1 MFVHKREA
9 AGMEMNGAKD
19 ITSTV
24 PGIAEISKNYMDDFI
39 NEIKEILEDIELE
52 LVNLEVDPSNGDYLN
67 SIYCS
72 FHTIR
77 GLAGLLNDGIS
88 GRIAI
93 ASEDLIEA
101 LRKYSTAAGKDA
113 VNLILES
120 VKFIRRIYNN
130 PGSSEDTKF
139 LGEVDQHINNIRK
152 LKDDIILEVR
162 QPMERETKIGE
173 ILVEE
178 GAIQRS
184 DVEDVLKKQS
194 GSLGR
199 MKFGEIVLREKKVDA
214 SDIIKAIRMQKVR
227 NTGSA
232 DQYVK
237 IPLDRLDQIIG
248 IINNIGGIYDS
259 VRDEAVLRFGSNDSL
274 TIETTRAYNMINDMK
289 NILKEL
295 RMVTLQQAFQKLTR
309 SACSIIE
316 ENHLEVMF
324 STMGENMEVD
334 KEIADRIV
342 SPLGELIK
350 LLLEKAYTEPD
361 EDKRIGSI
369 EVVAYEEG
377 NGVHIDITGDAL
389 VDVDEFSSDVRY
401 MEISSRLSALRCRLV
416 IDDMEREGIRIS
428 IAIQR

>member
-1 MFVHKREA
+1 
-9 AGMEMNGAKD
+9 MEMKDVKD

-24 PGIAEISKNYMDDFI
+24 PGLAEISKSYMDDFI

-52 LVNLEVDPSNGDYLN
+52 LVNLEVDPGNGDYLN
-67 SIYCS
+67 SIYCG

-77 GLAGLLNDGIS
+77 GLTGLLSDNMS
-88 GRIAI
+88 GRVAI
-93 ASEDLIEA
+93 ASEDLLEA
-101 LRKYSTAAGKDA
+101 LRKYSAAAGKSA
-113 VNLILES
+113 INLVLDS
-120 VKFIRRIYNN
+120 VKFIRKMYIQIDIVK
-130 PGSSEDTKF
+130 DTKF
-139 LGEVDQHINNIRK
+139 LGEVEQHISNLRK

-178 GAIQRS
+178 GAMQRS
-184 DVEDVLKKQS
+184 DVEDVLKRQS
-194 GSLGR
+194 GQLGR

-227 NTGSA
+227 NTGSV

-237 IPLDRLDQIIG
+237 IPLERLDQIIG

-259 VRDEAVLRFGSNDSL
+259 VRDEAVLRFGSNDAL
-274 TIETTRAYNMINDMK
+274 TMETSKAYHMINDMK

-324 STMGENMEVD
+324 STMGENIEVD
-334 KEIADRIV
+334 KEIADKIV

-350 LLLEKAYTEPD
+350 LLLEKAYTEADD
-361 EDKRIGSI
+361 EKRIGSI
-369 EVVAYEEG
+369 EVVAYEEA
-377 NGVHIDITGDAL
+377 NTVHIDITGDAM
-389 VDVDEFSSDVRY
+389 VDIEEFRSDIRY
-401 MEISSRLSALRCRLV
+401 MEISSRISTLCCRLT
-416 IDDMEREGIRIS
+416 IDDMDQEGIRI
-428 IAIQR
+428 AIIVQR

>member
-1 MFVHKREA
+1 
-9 AGMEMNGAKD
+9 MEMNGAKD